1 MAVRK
6 RTMDTARPPC
16 PGDSAMLF
24 PMTIITVV
32 VITVSAA
39 RETLNLAL

>member
-6 RTMDTARPPC
+6 RTMESAPTMPR
-16 PGDSAMLF
+16 DSAMLL

-32 VITVSAA
+32 VMTVSAA